1 MTHIFLQTFLDVF
14 IFDIVVTVI
23 CMWCAGRRKS
33 GHEKNIVVGTTFAC
47 GFMISVVMALIVAMN
62 AAGY

>member
-1 MTHIFLQTFLDVF
+1 MTHAFVQTFLDVF
-14 IFDIVVTVI
+14 IFGIVITLI

-47 GFMISVVMALIVAMN
+47 GFLVSVVMSLIVAMN

>member
-1 MTHIFLQTFLDVF
+1 MTHVFVQTFLDVF
-14 IFDIVVTVI
+14 IFGIVITLI

-47 GFMISVVMALIVAMN
+47 GFLVSVVMSLIVAMN